1 MDYIFL
7 DFENLPLQAI
17 PDHSGIE
24 KVFIF
29 AGEKQT
35 KVSLDVAES
44 MRKLGAKAELIRMK
58 GNGNN
63 ALDFHI
69 AYYIGKYAEKDP
81 KGSFKIVSKDKGF
94 DPLVKHLE
102 SEGVDCRRIET
113 LATKQVSKG
122 DLQELI
128 AGHGEHFKNLS
139 DKARPKKL
147 AKLKAYIKNRIREEE
162 AIVEKVIEGLE
173 ATGGIEIIAGKVK
186 YRGKSES

>member
-7 DFENLPLQAI
+7 DFENLAAQAI

-44 MRKLGAKAELIRMK
+44 MQKLGPNAKLIRIK
-58 GNGNN
+58 GTGNN

-69 AYYIGKYAEKDP
+69 AYYIGKYAEIDP
-81 KGSFKIVSKDKGF
+81 KGIFKIVSKDKGF
-94 DPLVKHLE
+94 DPLVKHLI
-102 SEGVDCRRIET
+102 SEGISCQRIET
-113 LATKQVSKG
+113 LATKLISKKN
-122 DLQELI
+122 LQEWI
-128 AGHGEHFKNLS
+128 SDHAEHFKNLS

-147 AKLKAYIKNRIREEE
+147 EKLKAYIKNRIREEE
-162 AIVEKVIEGLE
+162 AVVEKVIEGLLG
-173 ATGGIEIIAGKVK
+173 AGGIEISAGKVK
-186 YRGKSES
+186 YPNPPG